1 MLKSSTSDVC
11 SHKYTKIK
19 IHSDDLPLEK
29 TSNTQNA
36 VILIKFVPNKNHI
49 HYINNEKCI

>member
-1 MLKSSTSDVC
+1 MLKSNTSDVC

-49 HYINNEKCI
+49 HYY